1 MVTSLSALQNVKTIV
16 NAYGDYVSLLKIPE
30 SNLDRDNFNN
40 ISYSNSNIE
49 IKIKSFPIRFSPTQK
64 ILESTGIREQVD
76 AIFYF
81 SSTDFEEAIS
91 KVGEIDVIRWKLI
104 YDNISYNIKEKNYY
118 SQFGNKFL
126 YVVLGVNKA

>member
-1 MVTSLSALQNVKTIV
+1 MVSSLTALWNVKTIV
-16 NAYGDYVSLLKIPE
+16 NVYGDYVSLLKIHE
-30 SNLDRDNFNN
+30 SSLDRDSFGN
-40 ISYSNSNIE
+40 ISSYNSNIE
-49 IKIKSFPIRFSPTQK
+49 IKIKSFPIRFSPSQK

-81 SSTDFEEAIS
+81 SSTEFEEAIS
-91 KVGEIDVIRWKLI
+91 KVGEIDLIRWKLI